1 MVNNQRNTWC
11 VEQSRRVTRA
21 RSFGVL
27 GARNVI
33 VRFLMLC
40 VLASVS
46 SLGAAKDLKVA
57 VLDYGAALLRSDRA
71 QKMADEVKKDLKK
84 EEKRILA
91 LESELK
97 TMSEK
102 AERDGPVM
110 SSSQKNDLMK
120 EIEDKKLDYGFLIKK
135 FQKRQKEGRDEI
147 VKALQPDL
155 GGVIESV
162 VKSGG
167 YDLVL
172 ERGGVVY
179 VGEAYDIT
187 DKVVK
192 ALNKV
197 LDKK

>member
-1 MVNNQRNTWC
+1 M
-11 VEQSRRVTRA
+11 TRA